1 MHYRSTPLAP
11 SLALSA
17 TLWALTCTQF
27 ITPCAAGPLQDSSE
41 DLEAIL
47 TERVEAAAQLGAED
61 LWSAAQNLSSLVGD
75 EVGAPFD
82 AAVERALRALK
93 ADLDAGDTTLGRGA
107 LLLVATR
114 FLGDDPDLELCADT
128 LLPLVRSGDPDLI
141 AATAE
146 LVEGSDLNLAESGVR
161 DTLAR
166 ALITAAQNANH
177 PPSLRV
183 ACATAAH
190 SVGLGKQIPKARA
203 VLYDFLGSGD
213 ARLKAEGALAL
224 AHLGIVEDV
233 PGVTSELE
241 RLAAL
246 PGDRGRLAAAYL
258 KQVQIRRH
266 KETELRRARNV
277 ASDLASGADGS
288 VGSDLARIER
298 LIQLVQ
304 EAHIDGTD
312 VTRAELIEAAADG
325 LLRSMDRHSSYF
337 SPEAFKKFEQDLEAE
352 YGGIGAYVGL
362 DRDDGLF
369 TITRPIY
376 SGPAYKAGLYT
387 DDKIVRLGDWPTV
400 GEPVNDVIKRLKGK
414 PGTPVKLYIWRRGMD
429 AGLIERPTEDM
440 AVVIER
446 AQITVPPVHAQ
457 MLPGG
462 IGLVELTTFSR
473 VASQELARAI
483 DKLKAEGMRGL
494 ILDLRGNTGGLLTEA
509 RNVGDLFLEKG
520 KVVVSTKSRVYR
532 PRTFST
538 SRGPIIPDD
547 MPLVTLINRFSA
559 SASEIVSGA
568 LQDHGRSKL
577 IGQRSFGKGSV
588 QNLIR
593 LPGEADDE
601 FADENNNRRHD
612 DWETITKDHDGDG
625 EFDYAPRI
633 KLTIEQYLL
642 PTGRSIHRKV
652 DDEGNITS
660 AGGVEPDETIAPM
673 RRESWR
679 LVEMRKLQDTRKLRN
694 WARDKFEENQEEF
707 SKLALCDMDDPAAYS
722 GFADL
727 YGGLDT
733 ILSEDDVRFLLRIEV
748 RRLVQDAQG
757 HAFPMGDFQE
767 DSQLQAAVRSI
778 LADLGVTADSE
789 VAYERTFDQ
798 IGEDG
803 LVMGLSSPMNLR
815 GEDLD
820 QALALIAE
828 AGGEDELITR
838 QKLRELTDLIRSMK
852 KN

>member
-1 MHYRSTPLAP
+1 MHHRSAPLAT

-17 TLWALTCTQF
+17 TLWATLCLQLT
-27 ITPCAAGPLQDSSE
+27 PLGAAGPLQHSPQ
-41 DLEAIL
+41 DLDAIL
-47 TERVEAAAQLGAED
+47 SERVQAAAQMGSEE
-61 LWSAAQNLSSLVGD
+61 LWSAAQTLSSLVGD
-75 EVGAPFD
+75 EMGAPFD
-82 AAVERALRALK
+82 AAVERALRAIE
-93 ADLDAGDTTLGRGA
+93 GGPGLGRGA

-114 FLGDDPDLELCADT
+114 FLGDDPDLELCARA
-128 LLPLVRSGDPDLI
+128 LLPLIRSGDPELI

-146 LVEGSDLNLAESGVR
+146 LIESSDLNLAQSEVR
-161 DTLAR
+161 ERVAK
-166 ALITAAQNANH
+166 ALITVAQDGDH
-177 PPSLRV
+177 TPSLRV

-190 SVGLGKQIPKARA
+190 GVGLGKQIPKARR
-203 VLYDFLGSGD
+203 VLFDFLGSQD

-233 PGVTSELE
+233 PGVARELE

-246 PGDRGRLAAAYL
+246 PGERGRLAEAYL

-277 ASDLASGADGS
+277 ASDLAAGGA
-288 VGSDLARIER
+288 VGSDLERLER

-304 EAHIDGTD
+304 DAHIDGAD
-312 VTRAELIEAAADG
+312 VTRSELIEAAADG
-325 LLRSMDRHSSYF
+325 MLRSMDRHSSYF
-337 SPEAFKKFEQDLEAE
+337 SPEAFRKFELDLEAE
-352 YGGIGAYVGL
+352 YGGIGAYVGM
-362 DRDDGLF
+362 DREDGLF

-387 DDKIVRLGDWPTV
+387 DDKIVRIGDWPTV

-414 PGTPVKLYIWRRGMD
+414 PGTSVELYIWRRGMD

-446 AQITVPPVHAQ
+446 ARITVPPVHAQ

-473 VASQELARAI
+473 VASQELASAI
-483 DKLKAEGMRGL
+483 ETLEAQGMRGL

-520 KVVVSTKSRVYR
+520 VVVVRTKSRVSR
-532 PRTFST
+532 PRSFST
-538 SRGPIIPDD
+538 IRDAIIPKD
-547 MPLVTLINRFSA
+547 MPMVTLINRFSA
-559 SASEIVSGA
+559 SASEIVAGA
-568 LQDHGRSKL
+568 LQDHGRSTL

-588 QNLIR
+588 QNLLR
-593 LPGEADDE
+593 LPGEPDDE
-601 FADENNNRRHD
+601 YADENGNHRYD

-625 EFDYAPRI
+625 EFDHAPRI

-642 PTGRSIHRKV
+642 PFGRSIHRKV
-652 DDEGNITS
+652 DEQGNIVS
-660 AGGVEPDETIAPM
+660 PGGVEPDESVAPM
-673 RRESWR
+673 RREAWR
-679 LVEMRKLQDTRKLRN
+679 LVEMRKLQDTRALRD
-694 WARDKFEENQEEF
+694 WAREKFAHNQEAF
-707 SKLALCDMDDPAAYS
+707 SQLALCDMDDPAAYA
-722 GFADL
+722 GFEGL
-727 YGGLDT
+727 YESLDT
-733 ILSEDDVRFLLRIEV
+733 ILSQDDVRFLLRIEV

-757 HAFPMGDFQE
+757 HAFPLGDFQE

-778 LADLGVTADSE
+778 LADLGSTPESFP
-789 VAYERTFDQ
+789 AYERTFDK
-798 IGEDG
+798 IGTDG
-803 LVMGLSSPMNLR
+803 LVMGRTSPLNLR
-815 GEDLD
+815 SADLD
-820 QALALIAE
+820 EALALIAA

-838 QKLRELTDLIRSMK
+838 EKLRELTELIRSMK

>member
-1 MHYRSTPLAP
+1 MQHRPTPLAP

-17 TLWALTCTQF
+17 TLWALTCTLLV
-27 ITPCAAGPLQDSSE
+27 TPGAASPLQNSPE

-47 TERVEAAAQLGAED
+47 MERVEAAAQLDAED

-82 AAVERALRALK
+82 AAVERSLRALK
-93 ADLDAGDTTLGRGA
+93 AELETGDTTLGRGA

-128 LLPLVRSGDPDLI
+128 LLPLVRSGNPGLI

-146 LVEGSDLNLAESGVR
+146 LVEGSDLNLAEASVR

-166 ALITAAQNANH
+166 ALITAAQNAEH

-190 SVGLGKQIPKARA
+190 GVGLGKQIPKARA

-266 KETELRRARNV
+266 KETELRRARDV
-277 ASDLASGADGS
+277 ANDLASGGS
-288 VGSDLARIER
+288 VGSDLGRIER

-304 EAHIDGTD
+304 EAHIDGTE

-325 LLRSMDRHSSYF
+325 MLRSMDRHSSYF

-400 GEPVNDVIKRLKGK
+400 GEPVNNVIKRLKGK

-473 VASQELARAI
+473 VASQELASAI
-483 DKLKAEGMRGL
+483 DTLKAEGMRGL

-509 RNVGDLFLEKG
+509 RNVGDLFLDKG

-532 PRTFST
+532 PRSFTT
-538 SRGPIIPDD
+538 SQGAIIPDD

-652 DDEGNITS
+652 DEEGNITS
-660 AGGVEPDETIAPM
+660 AGGVEPDETVAPM

-679 LVEMRKLQDTRKLRN
+679 LVEMRKLQDTRKLRD
-694 WARDKFEENQEEF
+694 WARDKFDTNQEEF
-707 SKLALCDMDDPAAYS
+707 GKLALCDMDDPAAYS
-722 GFADL
+722 GFGEL
-727 YGGLDT
+727 YGELDT

-757 HAFPMGDFQE
+757 HAFPLGDFQE

-778 LADLGVTADSE
+778 LADLGATPDSQ

-803 LVMGLSSPMNLR
+803 LVMGLSSPMKLR
-815 GEDLD
+815 GTDLD

-828 AGGEDELITR
+828 AAGDDALITR